1 MQSEFQHHAGR
12 KSCRGMQKRVAKEL
26 VAGSTTTTTTT
37 TVATTITTTS
47 ELDNVKIVYN

>member
-1 MQSEFQHHAGR
+1 
-12 KSCRGMQKRVAKEL
+12 MQKRVAKEL